1 MTNALAEPLAPE
13 ARPRPRRGY
22 LSIALVTVLPAAIVL
37 LLGGNAPLVMVGGVW
52 LLGTLAVVFAPQ
64 FPVGQKA
71 VAVALLPACA
81 ISWRIVHL
89 ARGET
94 LCLSSSEHPVTVCS
108 GGHPALSWILVAA
121 SVLIA
126 VVLIVVVALVM
137 RSRRSRG

>member
-1 MTNALAEPLAPE
+1 MTNVLAEPLAPE
-13 ARPRPRRGY
+13 AGRRRPRRGY
-22 LSIALVTVLPAAIVL
+22 LSVALVTVLPAAIVL
-37 LLGGNAPLVMVGGVW
+37 LLGENAPLVMVGGVW
-52 LLGTLAVVFAPQ
+52 LLGTLTVVFAPQ

-81 ISWRIVHL
+81 IAWRIVHL

-108 GGHPALSWILVAA
+108 AGHPGVSRILVAPA
-121 SVLIA
+121 LVA
-126 VVLIVVVALVM
+126 VVLIIIAALAM

>member
-13 ARPRPRRGY
+13 AGRRPRRGY
-22 LSIALVTVLPAAIVL
+22 LSVALVTVLPATIVL
-37 LLGGNAPLVMVGGVW
+37 VLGQNAPLVMIGGVW
-52 LLGTLAVVFAPQ
+52 LLGTLAVVLAPQ

-108 GGHPALSWILVAA
+108 GGHPAVSRILVAA

-126 VVLIVVVALVM
+126 VALIIVAALV
-137 RSRRSRG
+137 RRARRSRG